1 MIYLLLYIDYYIL
14 KLPDFNELGERLNI
28 IIFEN
33 WVLLIH

>member
-28 IIFEN
+28 YYYF
-33 WVLLIH
+33 